1 MSVYGADLL
10 ALLPELIIAV
20 TACLVIAL
28 DPITP
33 ASRRDLLAWLS
44 VGSLVI
50 CLGITIGQINSLN
63 TRVSAFSELVVI
75 DPYARFWKI
84 LLCGV
89 AALTIL
95 ISRP

>member
-10 ALLPELIIAV
+10 ALLPELIVVV

-44 VGSLVI
+44 VGALAI
-50 CLGITIGQINSLN
+50 CLGITIGQINSAEYPSV
-63 TRVSAFSELVVI
+63 RV
-75 DPYARFWKI
+75 
-84 LLCGV
+84 
-89 AALTIL
+89 
-95 ISRP
+95 